1 MQTHNARLAEMTLA
15 LALALTATAAPAQT
29 QDASAAGAKPAE
41 AKPAEAKPAASKPAE
56 AKPADAKPTDAKPTD
71 AKPADAKAAEVK
83 PPEAKPA
90 QTKPA
95 EAKPAEVKPAG
106 TKPAEAKPAEA
117 KPAEAKPADAKASGD
132 PAAAQDPNGAPV
144 DAAVAP
150 PPPPPPLQVLDGKLH
165 VAIPAGFTE
174 TEFPSDPATP
184 EVSGKIYL
192 NRATMQAIIV
202 IDVPVEQAVG
212 DDDAFTLGAMAAGF
226 QSQQQA
232 AVPTFKKT
240 GDGAFKVGSIGVF
253 QLDATSRLSGRPAE
267 LTALFAAS
275 GKKVVTF
282 SVYTL
287 AQEKAR
293 HPGLVE
299 ELKKG
304 MSVTP

>member
-1 MQTHNARLAEMTLA
+1 M
-15 LALALTATAAPAQT
+15 
-29 QDASAAGAKPAE
+29 
-41 AKPAEAKPAASKPAE
+41 
-56 AKPADAKPTDAKPTD
+56 
-71 AKPADAKAAEVK
+71 
-83 PPEAKPA
+83 
-90 QTKPA
+90 
-95 EAKPAEVKPAG
+95 
-106 TKPAEAKPAEA
+106 
-117 KPAEAKPADAKASGD
+117 
-132 PAAAQDPNGAPV
+132 

-150 PPPPPPLQVLDGKLH
+150 PPPPPPLQVLDGKLR
-165 VAIPAGFTE
+165 VAIPAGFAE

>member
-29 QDASAAGAKPAE
+29 QDASTAGAKPAE
-41 AKPAEAKPAASKPAE
+41 AKPAEKPAGSKPAE
-56 AKPADAKPTDAKPTD
+56 AKPADAKP
-71 AKPADAKAAEVK
+71 AEVK

-95 EAKPAEVKPAG
+95 EAKPAE
-106 TKPAEAKPAEA
+106 TKPAETKPAET
-117 KPAEAKPADAKASGD
+117 KPAEAKPADAKAPSD

-150 PPPPPPLQVLDGKLH
+150 PPPLLALDGKLR

>member
-29 QDASAAGAKPAE
+29 QDASTGGAKP
-41 AKPAEAKPAASKPAE
+41 
-56 AKPADAKPTDAKPTD
+56 T
-71 AKPADAKAAEVK
+71 
-83 PPEAKPA
+83 
-90 QTKPA
+90 
-95 EAKPAEVKPAG
+95 
-106 TKPAEAKPAEA
+106 EAKPAEA
-117 KPAEAKPADAKASGD
+117 KPAEAKPADAKPAEAKPADAKPADAKPADAKPADAKPPEAKPAQNKPGEAKPAEAKPADAKPADAKAPGD

-299 ELKKG
+299 ALKKG

>member
-29 QDASAAGAKPAE
+29 QDASTGGAKPTE
-41 AKPAEAKPAASKPAE
+41 AKPAE
-56 AKPADAKPTDAKPTD
+56 AKPADAKPAEAKPAD
-71 AKPADAKAAEVK
+71 AKPADAKPAEVK

-95 EAKPAEVKPAG
+95 EAKPADAKPVEA
-106 TKPAEAKPAEA
+106 KPAEAKPAEA
-117 KPAEAKPADAKASGD
+117 KPAEAKPAEAKPADAKPADAKASGD

-299 ELKKG
+299 ALKKG